1 MLDDVLGYLRCP
13 VCGGGLTR
21 TSGSLRCGSGH
32 SFDIARQ
39 GYVSML
45 PSGAQKNAGDTAAM
59 MAARQA
65 FLAAGHFSLLAET
78 VAGAASDLAGSALP
92 SPGCVVDVGAGTGYY
107 LAVVLDRLPRH
118 AGIALDIS
126 KYAARL
132 AAKAHPRAGAVVCD
146 AWRRL
151 PVADGAAD
159 LVMNVFAPREGAE
172 LRRVLRRGGR
182 LLVVTPTE
190 DHLRELRGP
199 LDLLGVDERKQERLT
214 AKLGPYFDLLT
225 EQDVR
230 GVMSLDHAAVAA
242 LAGMGPTAWH
252 VAPGTLADKVGRL
265 PDPAAVTL
273 AVTVSVLRRR
283 D

>member
-21 TSGSLRCGSGH
+21 TGSSLRCGSRH

-45 PSGAQKNAGDTAAM
+45 PPGGQKNAGDTAAM
-59 MAARQA
+59 VQARLA
-65 FLAAGHFSLLAET
+65 FLAAGHFGILAGA
-78 VAGAASDLAGSALP
+78 VADIASARAGAA
-92 SPGCVVDVGAGTGYY
+92 GCVVDVGSGTGYY
-107 LAVVLDRLPRH
+107 LAAVLDQLPRH

-126 KYAARL
+126 KYAARI
-132 AAKAHPRAGAVVCD
+132 AAKAHPRAGAVACD

-159 LVMNVFAPREGAE
+159 LVLNVFAPREGAE
-172 LRRVLRRGGR
+172 LRRVLRPDGQ
-182 LLVVTPTE
+182 LLVVTPAD
-190 DHLRELRGP
+190 DHLRELGGP
-199 LDLLGVDERKQERLT
+199 LDLLGVDERKRERLA
-214 AKLGPYFDLLT
+214 AKLGPYFDLVS
-225 EQDVR
+225 EQDVAAK
-230 GVMSLDHAAVAA
+230 MSLDHPAVAE

-252 VAPGTLADKVGRL
+252 VTPEALAEKVGRL
-265 PDPAAVTL
+265 PDPTTVTL
-273 AVTVSVLRRR
+273 AVTVSVLRPS